1 MSRKRVQLSDLDRK
15 KICQLAVE
23 HKSLSQDKLTALLQT
38 QLNKPELARST
49 VTGVLKERTKW
60 LGLSDE
66 AAGSKVRH
74 RSAQWENL
82 ERALMQW
89 FGQLR
94 SRNAVLTDKLLLE
107 KAKRLATLLDIADFK
122 GSDGWLS
129 KFKKRHHI
137 QLHQPHGESGAADM
151 AGVSLAQTAVGK
163 LILEL
168 NYKLEDVYN
177 FDETGL
183 YYRARPSRTLAVG
196 QCPACSCG

>member
-1 MSRKRVQLSDLDRK
+1 MNCLKLRPISHSSARTCSAALADAKMSRKRVQLSDLDRK

-82 ERALMQW
+82 
-89 FGQLR
+89 
-94 SRNAVLTDKLLLE
+94 
-107 KAKRLATLLDIADFK
+107 
-122 GSDGWLS
+122 
-129 KFKKRHHI
+129 
-137 QLHQPHGESGAADM
+137 
-151 AGVSLAQTAVGK
+151 
-163 LILEL
+163 
-168 NYKLEDVYN
+168 
-177 FDETGL
+177 
-183 YYRARPSRTLAVG
+183 
-196 QCPACSCG
+196 